1 MDSIKLVMHI
11 SNDSQESLK
20 NLFSSIYSVLDTV
33 KQSRV
38 EVVITDRGVIN
49 FLKGNVDKYTY
60 ETIME
65 LIGSGVKFNACNIS
79 LRSLGIS
86 SKDLIEGLNNVESG
100 IIKIIEL
107 VNNGYVYIKP

>member
-1 MDSIKLVMHI
+1 LVMHI

-65 LIGSGVKFNACNIS
+65 LIGSGVKFNVCNI
-79 LRSLGIS
+79 
-86 SKDLIEGLNNVESG
+86 
-100 IIKIIEL
+100 
-107 VNNGYVYIKP
+107 

>member
-1 MDSIKLVMHI
+1 LSFAL
-11 SNDSQESLK
+11 
-20 NLFSSIYSVLDTV
+20 
-33 KQSRV
+33 
-38 EVVITDRGVIN
+38 
-49 FLKGNVDKYTY
+49 
-60 ETIME
+60 
-65 LIGSGVKFNACNIS
+65 S

>member
-1 MDSIKLVMHI
+1 MHI
-11 SNDSQESLK
+11 SYDNQESLK
-20 NLFSSIYSVLDTV
+20 NLFSSIYSVLDTA
-33 KQSRV
+33 KQSQIDV

-60 ETIME
+60 ETVME
-65 LIGSGVKFNACNIS
+65 LIGSGVKFNVCNIS

-86 SKDLIEGLNNVESG
+86 FNDLISGLNNVESG
-100 IIKIIEL
+100 ILKIIEL